1 MSYHN
6 LPNSSNLRTT
16 NSQGQVAPPG
26 YHYMPDGSLMLDSEM
41 PQRGK
46 VIKSFNLDLSDLTA
60 TSERRR
66 FTIYGERGAEFT
78 LEIKN
83 EDNHYYNFVTNSFS
97 ATKEKLEG
105 VIKSSV
111 YNGTVK
117 FPTVTDDDHYDVQL
131 YAKPGTIHAAYN
143 EVRFADGTLDINSS
157 TGSNSLMLNKIIYQY
172 TTLTLTLSNYSPN
185 GTVALTNTSDTI
197 EVFRG
202 RKKIKTAFSISCSSA
217 SAASF
222 RIIKQPTID
231 DILSF
236 VSLTV
241 GSAPELLRGENE
253 FPAVTV
259 TGKINGAVSS
269 TTVTLDGLSGTP
281 LVGDKFFITD
291 APNSVYPQIVEAVSV
306 TEGAGNITS
315 SVSVSISNDKGI
327 QFSNRKN
334 YQWPVDNILKI
345 KPGMIVFGNANL
357 AASTTVSLYE
367 DSIVNFEN
375 TPQETVII
383 RNRSNALSTKS
394 QKPTIVN
401 GVVTVQPGNVV
412 FNNQQLFALAGETI
426 KIGGYGRKNILSVS
440 GYDILFTDLAISLTP
455 ITTTTTSASSAST
468 SVALTALDGIMN
480 GVSTVSGI
488 GIDPKVVDP
497 TVNSGGN
504 ATGGGT
510 VVLSAAQTL
519 ESGITLLF
527 EGAGKVATITGSI
540 EILEAG
546 TENATLY
553 FDAEKLLSTSA

>member
-1 MSYHN
+1 LALKCQKAVNNM
-6 LPNSSNLRTT
+6 
-16 NSQGQVAPPG
+16 
-26 YHYMPDGSLMLDSEM
+26 
-41 PQRGK
+41 K
-46 VIKSFNLDLSDLTA
+46 VIKDFKLNLSDLKA
-60 TSERRR
+60 DSEVRA
-66 FTIYGERGAEFT
+66 FQLIGDTGSEFT

-83 EDNHYYNFVTNSFS
+83 EDNHYYNFVANSFS
-97 ATKEKLEG
+97 ATKVKLEG
-105 VIKSSV
+105 IITSGV
-111 YNGTVK
+111 YNGTIK

-131 YAKPGTIHAAYN
+131 YAKPGTVHAKYN

-185 GTVALTNTSDTI
+185 GTVSLTNTSDTVQ
-197 EVFRG
+197 VFRG
-202 RKKIKTAFSISCSSA
+202 RNKTKTAFSISCSSA

-222 RIIKQPTID
+222 RIIKQPTVD

-259 TGKINGAVSS
+259 SGKINGGVTSS
-269 TTVTLDGLSGTP
+269 TNVTVDGLSGTP
-281 LVGDKFFITD
+281 LVEDKFFVVD
-291 APNSVYPQIVEAVSV
+291 SVNSTLPQIVEVVGEA
-306 TEGAGNITS
+306 AITS
-315 SVSVSISNDKGI
+315 SVAITAANDKTI

-345 KPGMIVFGNANL
+345 KPGMIVFGSANL
-357 AASTTVSLYE
+357 TASTTVSSYE

-375 TPQETVII
+375 TMQETVII
-383 RNRSNALSTKS
+383 RNRSNALNTKN

-412 FNNQQLFALAGETI
+412 FNNQQLFALAGDTI
-426 KIGGYGRKNILSVS
+426 KIGGYGRQNILSVS

-468 SVALTALDGIMN
+468 SVALTARDGILN
-480 GVSTVSGI
+480 TVSTVSGI
-488 GIDPKVVDP
+488 GINPALTAP
-497 TVNSGGN
+497 TVSSGAN
-504 ATGGGT
+504 ATGAGT

-519 ESGITLLF
+519 ESGITLTF
-527 EGAGKVATITGSI
+527 PGAGKVATITGNI

>member
-1 MSYHN
+1 LALKCQKAVNNM
-6 LPNSSNLRTT
+6 
-16 NSQGQVAPPG
+16 
-26 YHYMPDGSLMLDSEM
+26 
-41 PQRGK
+41 K
-46 VIKSFNLDLSDLTA
+46 VIKDFKLNLSDLKA
-60 TSERRR
+60 DSEVRA
-66 FTIYGERGAEFT
+66 FQLIGDAGSEFT

-97 ATKEKLEG
+97 ATKAKLEETITNG
-105 VIKSSV
+105 V
-111 YNGTVK
+111 YNGTIK

-143 EVRFADGTLDINSS
+143 EVRFLDGTLDINSS
-157 TGSNSLMLNKIIYQY
+157 TGSNSLILNKIIYQY

-185 GTVALTNTSDTI
+185 GTVSLTNTSDTVQ
-197 EVFRG
+197 VFRG
-202 RKKIKTAFSISCSSA
+202 RNKTKTAFSISCSSA

-222 RIIKQPTID
+222 RIIKQPTVD

-253 FPAVTV
+253 YPVVTSSGKVSPA
-259 TGKINGAVSS
+259 ASS
-269 TTVTLDGLSGTP
+269 NTTVTVANLTATP

-291 APNSVYPQIVEAVSV
+291 APNADLPQIVNAVSV
-306 TEGAGNITS
+306 TEGSGNVTS
-315 SVSVSISNDKGI
+315 SVAVTVSNLKGI
-327 QFSNRKN
+327 EFSNRKN

-345 KPGMIVFGNANL
+345 KPGMIVFGSANL
-357 AASTTVSLYE
+357 ADGTTVSSYE
-367 DSIVNFEN
+367 DYIVNFEN

-383 RNRSNALSTKS
+383 RNRSNALNTKG

-412 FNNQQLFALAGETI
+412 FNNQQLFALAGDTI
-426 KIGGYGRKNILSVS
+426 KIGGYGRKNILSIS

-468 SVALTALDGIMN
+468 SVALTAVDGIMN
-480 GVSTVSGI
+480 SVSTVSGI
-488 GIDPKVVDP
+488 GINPVLAAP

-519 ESGITLLF
+519 EDGITLTF
-527 EGAGKVATITGSI
+527 PGAGKVATITGNI
-540 EILEAG
+540 EILRAG
-546 TENATLY
+546 TENAILY